1 VLFEI
6 PVAAASWAS
15 VTPRRARIRLKRG
28 PTSASTAAIAGELS
42 IRRGNQLFP
51 EMATNLAESSR
62 YTQPVRMNE
71 NNFDVVVVGGGAAGL
86 SAALVLGRA
95 RRRVAVVDAGMP
107 RNAPA
112 THMQGFLSRDGMAP
126 ADFLAAGR
134 IEVAG
139 YGVEMI
145 GEQVAEIEP
154 GFAVRLAGGGVLNA
168 RRVLVATG
176 ARDEL
181 PDIPG
186 VRERWGRD
194 LLHCPYCHGWEVRDQ
209 PVGVLGN
216 VPGSVQHAQL
226 VRQWSDDVV
235 FFAHTYELTAS
246 EDAELQARGVQVFR
260 EEVARLVVEDDRL
273 VGVELLDGRV
283 IARTAVFIRP
293 SNVPQVDGLLARLG
307 CERDAAGFVA
317 VDGDGRTSNPGVW
330 AAGNVVDPRAQVI
343 TSAGGGSAAA
353 IAINADLVRDDVDRA
368 VSASPPPE
376 SARHGQQSRE
386 RKDYT

>member
-1 VLFEI
+1 
-6 PVAAASWAS
+6 
-15 VTPRRARIRLKRG
+15 
-28 PTSASTAAIAGELS
+28 
-42 IRRGNQLFP
+42 
-51 EMATNLAESSR
+51 
-62 YTQPVRMNE
+62 MNE

-112 THMQGFLSRDGMAP
+112 AHMQGFLSRDGIAP

-134 IEVAG
+134 LEVAG
-139 YGVEMI
+139 YGVEI
-145 GEQVAEIEP
+145 LEDQVAEIEA
-154 GFAVRLAGGGVLNA
+154 GFAVRLGGGRVLNA

-176 ARDEL
+176 VRDEL

-209 PVGVLGN
+209 PLGVLGT
-216 VPGSVQHAQL
+216 VPGSVEHAQL

-235 FFAHTYELTAS
+235 FFAHTYDLTAT
-246 EDAELQARGVQVFR
+246 EHAELEARGVQVFPA
-260 EEVARLVVEDDRL
+260 EVMRLVVEDDRL

-293 SNVPQVDGLLARLG
+293 SIIPHDDGLLAGLG
-307 CERDAAGFVA
+307 CELDAAGYVA
-317 VDGDGRTSNPGVW
+317 VDGGGRTTNPGVW
-330 AAGNVVDPRAQVI
+330 AAGNVVDLRAQVI
-343 TSAGGGSAAA
+343 TAAGAGSAAA
-353 IAINADLVRDDVDRA
+353 IALNADLVQEDVEQSMKTERA
-368 VSASPPPE
+368 T
-376 SARHGQQSRE
+376 HG
-386 RKDYT
+386 KHD